1 MHKHDMPDEA
11 KEGLQA
17 MKDNRHG
24 MVTLIGLIVAV
35 AVSLLAGK
43 NLLFGLVMGTIFISG
58 MGAGRKI
65 ATALAE
71 NAPDHAVPGKIVG
84 AIVTGII
91 AAGIIAVIRSVVGE
105 SINVMT
111 DDNIII
117 QIVKHFFDTS
127 ASVAVGF
134 GALVGAFLYE
144 ADEN

>member
-17 MKDNRHG
+17 MKDNSHG
-24 MVTLIGLIVAV
+24 IATLIGIIVAV

-43 NLLFGLVMGTIFISG
+43 DLLFGLVMGTIFISG
-58 MGAGRKI
+58 LGAGRKI

-91 AAGIIAVIRSVVGE
+91 AAGIIAVIRAVVGE
-105 SINVMT
+105 SINVMEG
-111 DDNIII
+111 DNIII
-117 QIVKHFFDTS
+117 QIVKYFFDAS
-127 ASVAVGF
+127 ASAAVGF
-134 GALVGAFLYE
+134 GALVGAFLHQT
-144 ADEN
+144 DSN